1 MTKSYSL
8 PLLQSLPPAPPDL
21 LCLSVKTDWWPASSV
36 CPPQGQDR
44 GGAGQAAG
52 VQEGRHSSSSL
63 WLSSSLPC
71 GHSHGDSA
79 WYAGQWPCHDMTHI
93 ITFSSHCHYAFR
105 WSHNIFYQHMHL
117 LCFQLMHSCH
127 LTPVCDRWSSCPLLC
142 IKNSRCR
149 LFLQLG
155 SGKNMH
161 LKILTRLLKLMSL
174 FRTTKILENVQN
186 LQAI

>member
-1 MTKSYSL
+1 MIQSYSL
-8 PLLQSLPPAPPDL
+8 LLFQSLPPAPPDL

-117 LCFQLMHSCH
+117 LCFQLWMFFVVWKKIFSLVSGHYRTW
-127 LTPVCDRWSSCPLLC
+127 LPLAETAHIICERPLG
-142 IKNSRCR
+142 NAR
-149 LFLQLG
+149 LLQLLWG
-155 SGKNMH
+155 SGK
-161 LKILTRLLKLMSL
+161 LCLSQ
-174 FRTTKILENVQN
+174 VV
-186 LQAI
+186 

>member
-1 MTKSYSL
+1 MCTYWCTAGSDDREDCWGWCWVQWSLTCQVRSVSTTSVYSHSLQFWLHL
-8 PLLQSLPPAPPDL
+8 PAYNWLYCWCSLHSVPPLQSLPPAPPDL

-79 WYAGQWPCHDMTHI
+79 CHAGQWPGQDMTHI
-93 ITFSSHCHYAFR
+93 ITFSSHF
-105 WSHNIFYQHMHL
+105 
-117 LCFQLMHSCH
+117 
-127 LTPVCDRWSSCPLLC
+127 
-142 IKNSRCR
+142 
-149 LFLQLG
+149 
-155 SGKNMH
+155 
-161 LKILTRLLKLMSL
+161 
-174 FRTTKILENVQN
+174 
-186 LQAI
+186 